1 MGCCSEKAVTSALL
15 TLVRWETSARARM
28 QHVMGLTGNLHHASV
43 SHCSPLHFCPLSPP
57 YRSSNALS
65 PSPPPAIAPPLPS
78 HVKRPSAPA

>member
-43 SHCSPLHFCPLSPP
+43 SHCSPLHF
-57 YRSSNALS
+57 ALS
-65 PSPPPAIAPPLPS
+65 PLRIALQMLSRHLLHRQSRPLSRRTSSPPPLQ
-78 HVKRPSAPA
+78 H

>member
-1 MGCCSEKAVTSALL
+1 IGCCSEKAVTSALL

-28 QHVMGLTGNLHHASV
+28 QHVMGLAGNLYHVSV
-43 SHCSPLHFCPLSPP
+43 SHRSPLHFLLSPP

-78 HVKRPSAPA
+78 HVKPPSAPA